1 MKKLIPFLAL
11 TVLALAVHAQGIVT
25 FATHVFVLTPPPY
38 VIDGLTGDRLTGTQY
53 GAQLYY
59 GASASSLAAH
69 TAAPN
74 RFRPAG
80 DSLAGTWSTPT
91 GANRTLTGGG
101 AGVPV
106 WMQVRVW
113 NVDQFP
119 TYEAAVAGGGIYGS
133 STVFQYI
140 ERFSMPGTSP
150 SDTYMMNVFGLPL
163 FESFA
168 TVPEPGVGLLMI
180 PAVVLL
186 LFMRRA
192 KNARCHRGRV

>member
-1 MKKLIPFLAL
+1 MILRYIPFLAL
-11 TVLALAVHAQGIVT
+11 TVLPLAVHAQGQVF
-25 FATHVFVLTPPPY
+25 FANHVLMPPPY

-59 GASASSLAAH
+59 GASASSLTAH
-69 TAAPN
+69 TAAPT
-74 RFRPAG
+74 RFVAAG
-80 DSLAGTWSTPT
+80 SSRAGTWGIGPVP
-91 GANRTLTGGG
+91 GWGRRLTGGG
-101 AGVPV
+101 WGIPV

-140 ERFSMPGTSP
+140 QRLSTPPATT
-150 SDTYMMNVFGLPL
+150 DLYMISAFGLPL

-168 TVPEPGVGLLMI
+168 TVPEPGVALLALGAGI
-180 PAVVLL
+180 V
-186 LFMRRA
+186 FWSYRR
-192 KNARCHRGRV
+192 RFV

>member
-11 TVLALAVHAQGIVT
+11 TVLALAVHAQGVVT
-25 FATHVFVLTPPPY
+25 FANHVLTTLSNPPY
-38 VIDGLTGDRLTGTQY
+38 VYDGDGNRLTGTQWA
-53 GAQLYY
+53 AQLYY
-59 GASASSLAAH
+59 STTDATSLTAH

-101 AGVPV
+101 VGVPV

-119 TYEAAVAGGGIYGS
+119 TYEAALAGGGAAGTSVI
-133 STVFQYI
+133 FQYRQRI
-140 ERFSMPGTSP
+140 STAPNVV
-150 SDTYMMNVFGLPL
+150 DTYMSDAAGNPL
-163 FESFA
+163 FASFGII
-168 TVPEPGVGLLMI
+168 PEPGVGLLMI

-192 KNARCHRGRV
+192 RNARCRRGRV